1 MMTSMSVSI
10 RTIKMSAKQIFA
22 EKLKRL
28 RTEKGLTQSDIT
40 LALGYDSRSYVSD
53 VESGKFIPQPDKL
66 KKWAKGLGMTQ
77 RAMNDLL
84 LEARLEDLG
93 LTDPG
98 MTLMFKEVPNMTSEE
113 LESVIRAYKAV
124 IKAREAKGKK

>member
-1 MMTSMSVSI
+1 M
-10 RTIKMSAKQIFA
+10 
-22 EKLKRL
+22 

-66 KKWAKGLGMTQ
+66 KKWAKALGMTQ

-113 LESVIRAYKAV
+113 LESVVRAYKAV
-124 IKAREAKGKK
+124 IKAREAKGKKKS

>member
-1 MMTSMSVSI
+1 MSVSI
-10 RTIKMSAKQIFA
+10 RTTKMSAKQIFA
-22 EKLKRL
+22 GKLKRL
-28 RTEKGLTQSDIT
+28 RTEKGLKQSDIT

-66 KKWAKGLGMTQ
+66 KKWAKALGMTQ
-77 RAMNDLL
+77 REMNDLL
-84 LEARLEDLG
+84 LEAKLEDLG

-113 LESVIRAYKAV
+113 LESVVRAYKAV
-124 IKAREAKGKK
+124 IKAREAKGKKKS